1 MENKL
6 QLPTPISI
14 LRGIVRRVGCMGR
27 MRLMRLMVSDH
38 CPVSAD
44 GLARVIQEDTRGALN
59 GTDIR
64 LLSFNRFY
72 EGKQGKQKH

>member
-1 MENKL
+1 
-6 QLPTPISI
+6 
-14 LRGIVRRVGCMGR
+14 
-27 MRLMRLMVSDH
+27 MVSDH